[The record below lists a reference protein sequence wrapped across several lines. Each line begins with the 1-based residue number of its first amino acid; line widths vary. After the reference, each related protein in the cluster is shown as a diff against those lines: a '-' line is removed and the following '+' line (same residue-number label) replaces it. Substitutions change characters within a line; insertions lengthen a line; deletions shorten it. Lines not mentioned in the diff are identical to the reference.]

1 MMRDYT
7 PNPFKGM
14 KWTKDRKEKKTR
26 FWGQPKNF
34 IEFDNTMKAQK
45 GRVRAAAMAAP
56 GFTWQQAAVKGKLNP
71 QYWVAT
77 ATCSHS

>member
-14 KWTKDRKEKKTR
+14 KWTKDRKEKKTK
-26 FWGQPKNF
+26 FWGQPKKF

-45 GRVRAAAMAAP
+45 GRVRAAAMAEP
-56 GFTWQQAAVKGKLNP
+56 GLTWEQAAAKAKLNP
-71 QYWVAT
+71 KYLKLPEPL
-77 ATCSHS
+77 